1 MQHLCR
7 RTIQNCRGR
16 LGQYG
21 VRLKYLSPLNVLRM
35 KKTTALSLEER
46 LQAAMERRLQ
56 ETRHRLALYAEH
68 MKGLSPL
75 DKLSQ
80 GYAYA
85 ADASGRTLSSVNQV
99 DVGEQIRVYVKDG
112 SLLARV
118 QEVENGEEERGK

>member
-1 MQHLCR
+1 
-7 RTIQNCRGR
+7 
-16 LGQYG
+16 
-21 VRLKYLSPLNVLRM
+21 
-35 KKTTALSLEER
+35 
-46 LQAAMERRLQ
+46 MERRLQ